1 MTFEWC
7 DLNKQRIFYSNWAKA
22 HVLQLMQHK
31 GVTYGE
37 LADELRAHGVVLD
50 RHALTNKL
58 HRGTYSFTFALQVF
72 AALGETN
79 IPVPR
84 LPADLQRLVRPS
96 SARAHMVRK

>member
-1 MTFEWC
+1 M
-7 DLNKQRIFYSNWAKA
+7 NKQRIFYERWAKDY
-22 HVLQLMQHK
+22 VLQLMQHQ

-37 LADELRAHGVVLD
+37 LADALRAHGAVLD

-72 AALGETN
+72 AALGETE

-84 LPADLQRLVRPS
+84 LPAELRRTQRTKPTHAS
-96 SARAHMVRK
+96 ED